1 VYLLLSGGQ
10 SLFFTMIVTVNMIY
24 QATTV
29 GLSPLQ
35 LVLVGTLLETVC
47 LVFEVPTGIV
57 ADGYSRRLSIVIG
70 LFLVGFGFSIEG
82 TFPTFG
88 AVLVS
93 QVFWG
98 IGATFLS
105 GAMQAWIT
113 DEVGEAAVGH
123 VFLRGGQVH
132 LIAAIAG
139 TISAV
144 LLGLQSVQLPIVAG
158 GIGFIAMSVLFFT
171 IMPET
176 WKPTERDVASTHLQH
191 MRATL
196 ATGVAL
202 ARRRPAVRMMLLIS
216 LFVGLSSEAFD
227 RLQTKFI
234 LDRFE
239 FPTVFGT
246 DDPVIWFGG
255 AGLVGMFLSLIAS
268 EFWKRHNPDSLSEGT
283 PSKLLGF
290 FSVLMVLTTVI
301 FALAGSLWIAFAAL
315 WAKGVV
321 HTLVNPI
328 RGAWMNRSLEP
339 AARATVLSI
348 ESQANAIGQVAGG
361 PALGWVGSAVSIR
374 AALLGSALLLTP
386 IVALYQRFVDREH
399 VEEEAPVIEG
409 EPAA

>member
-1 VYLLLSGGQ
+1 
-10 SLFFTMIVTVNMIY
+10 MIVTVNMIY

-70 LFLVGFGFSIEG
+70 LFLVGTGFSIEG
-82 TFPTFG
+82 MFPTLG

-113 DEVGEAAVGH
+113 DEVGEEAVGH

-139 TISAV
+139 TVLAV
-144 LLGLQSVQLPIVAG
+144 LLALKSIQIPIVTG
-158 GIGFIAMSVLFFT
+158 GIAFIVMAVVFT
-171 IMPET
+171 MIMPET
-176 WKPTERDVASTHLQH
+176 WKPTERDAASSHLQH

-196 ATGVAL
+196 VTGL
-202 ARRRPAVRMMLLIS
+202 SMARRRSAVRMMLLIS

-227 RLQTKFI
+227 RLQTKFM

-283 PSKLLGF
+283 PSKLLAV
-290 FSVLMVLTTVI
+290 FSVLLVLTTVI
-301 FALAGSLWIAFAAL
+301 FALAGNLWVAFAAL

-321 HTLVNPI
+321 STLVGPI

-339 AARATVLSI
+339 SARATVLSI
-348 ESQANAIGQVAGG
+348 ESQANAIGQVGGG
-361 PALGWVGSAVSIR
+361 PALGWVGSAYSIR

-399 VEEEAPVIEG
+399 IEEESQVMER